1 MFLLDQSRLDAKS
14 AGSMLQGGDLRDS
27 TCLWTYT
34 LLLFETLHSS
44 QSNSPS
50 ETVCFPFNLSISRED
65 FVYVLTAEQPSQQL
79 HSRRILPIGPSSLH
93 GHRSISRENSEP
105 IHPHTH
111 ISGACLR
118 PTSAQLLEGFKA
130 VETFIM
136 SGNAK
141 VSSGTVHIILTQAPS
156 RLETCDECHKQKL
169 SFTAL
174 ILMY

>member
-1 MFLLDQSRLDAKS
+1 MPSPQDQCCKAVIF
-14 AGSMLQGGDLRDS
+14 AIS

-50 ETVCFPFNLSISRED
+50 EAVVSRQSSSILCNLSISRED

-93 GHRSISRENSEP
+93 GHRSISREKSEP
-105 IHPHTH
+105 IHPHRH

-136 SGNAK
+136 SVNAK